1 MTALVDAL
9 LGARLEALVLARLE
23 TAGKQPIGP
32 AALMKALRPFAPRQL
47 TDAEWRQALDGA
59 IEALRAAGAI
69 DDRGRAQAGELARR
83 VGHHTARTWKQLAER
98 VLPALALGLG
108 ADDAKAQARL
118 VGRDGWAAAIVGRA
132 LGVWTAGPPP
142 SASAAMDALV
152 WQELGLPGAPKK
164 CPDELRAHFLHRHLG
179 GEPGPA
185 ERLLRM
191 VAVQAVDAPRADLNA
206 LRGGLVRLW
215 LAGRGVGAAEPPRPA
230 AAEPP
235 RSLVADVQ
243 AAAAAARDGVFGPR
257 KVFISAIW
265 DALRASPAW
274 AALGLD
280 ELKARLVEAHR
291 RGELVLARADLVAAM
306 DPALVA
312 ASETRTDG
320 ATYHFVVR
328 EPSP

>member
-1 MTALVDAL
+1 VTALVL
-9 LGARLEALVLARLE
+9 ARLEALVLARLE

-32 AALMKALRPFAPRQL
+32 AALMKALRPFAPPQL

-69 DDRGRAQAGELARR
+69 DERWRAQAGELVRR
-83 VGHHTARTWKQLAER
+83 IGRHTARTWKQLAER

-108 ADDAKAQARL
+108 ADDAKGQARL

-132 LGVWTAGPPP
+132 LGVWKAGPPP

-152 WQELGLPGAPKK
+152 WQELGLPGTPKQ

-185 ERLLRM
+185 ARLLRM

-206 LRGGLVRLW
+206 LRGGLVRMW
-215 LAGRGVGAAEPPRPA
+215 LAGRAVGAAAPPTRPPDA
-230 AAEPP
+230 APP
-235 RSLVADVQ
+235 RSLAADVQ
-243 AAAAAARDGVFGPR
+243 AAAAAAREGVFGPR